1 MDIEISDK
9 NNNYNN
15 FSYTNNNYIDM
26 DDKKNNIIESNENNQ
41 SQDINIFAKNKKSI
55 YGRNQPTSK
64 KNKNSTSG
72 ELTLCEGRLLNDL
85 AEFKRSK
92 IVGNICQITLNDYVR
107 TDNGTFE
114 LIVEFASF
122 FSVKFIFSSDYPC
135 SPPRI
140 IHEKGLKPKNIF
152 DNDGNVIIESIKK
165 LNWTPSIWLST
176 LVYSIELLISSG
188 TNNENNCFDNI
199 NDNND
204 NNGNNQKCSSFFM
217 NAKKQKYGKRKWDEY
232 IKEYNEFHNK
242 DCFNIPELEK
252 NLKQLI
258 IK

>member
-1 MDIEISDK
+1 MDIEINDK

-15 FSYTNNNYIDM
+15 LSNANNNFIDM
-26 DDKKNNIIESNENNQ
+26 DYKNNNNIESNENTQ
-41 SQDINIFAKNKKSI
+41 SQDKIIFAKNKKSI
-55 YGRNQPTSK
+55 YGVNQPSLK

-92 IVGNICQITLNDYVR
+92 IVGKICQIKLNDYIK
-107 TDNGTFE
+107 TDSGTFE

-135 SPPRI
+135 SPPLI
-140 IHEKGLKPKNIF
+140 IYEKGLKPKNIF
-152 DNDGNVIIESIKK
+152 DNDGNVFIESIKK
-165 LNWTPSIWLST
+165 SNWTPSIWLST

-188 TNNENNCFDNI
+188 TNNENNYFDNI
-199 NDNND
+199 NDNN
-204 NNGNNQKCSSFFM
+204 NNNQKCSSFFM

-232 IKEYNEFHNK
+232 IKEYSESHSK

-252 NLKQLI
+252 NLKQLK